1 MNMTKK
7 AVSFDQAI
15 QELEDIVRQLEQ
27 GDVPLEDAISLY
39 KKGME
44 LSSVCHEKLQNA
56 EKQLI
61 SIMDE
66 NGEKTPFNQSDK
78 EGKRIVVEIKRD

>member
-44 LSSVCHEKLQNA
+44 LSSVCHDKLQNA

-78 EGKRIVVEIKRD
+78 EGKNE

>member
-1 MNMTKK
+1 MTKS

-15 QELEDIVRQLEQ
+15 QQLEEIVRQLEQ

-44 LSSVCHEKLQNA
+44 LSTVCHDKLHNA

-61 SIMDE
+61 SLMDN
-66 NGEKTPFNQSDK
+66 NGDKVPFDSPEKEDSSK
-78 EGKRIVVEIKRD
+78 

>member
-1 MNMTKK
+1 MTKK
-7 AVSFDQAI
+7 NVSFDQAI
-15 QELEDIVRQLEQ
+15 QQLEEIVRQLEQ

-44 LSSVCHEKLQNA
+44 LSTVCHEKLHNA

-61 SIMDE
+61 SIMDDS
-66 NGEKTPFNQSDK
+66 GEKVPFDTIENEDGS
-78 EGKRIVVEIKRD
+78 R

>member
-1 MNMTKK
+1 MTKNT
-7 AVSFDQAI
+7 VSFDQAI
-15 QELEDIVRQLEQ
+15 EQLEEIVRQLEQ

-44 LSSVCHEKLQNA
+44 LSTVCHEKLHNA

-61 SIMDE
+61 SIMDDS
-66 NGEKTPFNQSDK
+66 GEKVPFDAIENEDSSQ
-78 EGKRIVVEIKRD
+78 